1 MLFYYYFKKC
11 IKDSVFVEQQSQSH
25 QEQQQQQFTSIS
37 SLTKNKNR
45 QDDYQSQL
53 IESLQSGMSNLS
65 LSSSAVTKLKRSGSH
80 KRKLI
85 KKIPLIKKELENESN
100 IKQSTERL
108 IQSIIDCNVANLK
121 KSIESGANVNIK
133 YNNWSLLHYA
143 CSMIDQAHFGS
154 EQHLEMIRVLL
165 ENGAEINTLD
175 EDRWT
180 PLHLACQ
187 QGMTSIIS

>member
-1 MLFYYYFKKC
+1 MRP
-11 IKDSVFVEQQSQSH
+11 E
-25 QEQQQQQFTSIS
+25 E
-37 SLTKNKNR
+37 
-45 QDDYQSQL
+45 YQSQL
-53 IESLQSGMSNLS
+53 MDSLQNGMSNLS
-65 LSSSAVTKLKRSGSH
+65 LTSAVTKLKRSASH

-85 KKIPLIKKELENESN
+85 KKMPLIKKELENESN
-100 IKQSTERL
+100 ISKSTERL
-108 IQSIIDCNVANLK
+108 IESIIECNVANLK
-121 KSIESGANVNIK
+121 KSIENGANVNIK

-154 EQHLEMIRVLL
+154 EQHLEMIRILL

-187 QGMTSIIS
+187 QGMTSVIS